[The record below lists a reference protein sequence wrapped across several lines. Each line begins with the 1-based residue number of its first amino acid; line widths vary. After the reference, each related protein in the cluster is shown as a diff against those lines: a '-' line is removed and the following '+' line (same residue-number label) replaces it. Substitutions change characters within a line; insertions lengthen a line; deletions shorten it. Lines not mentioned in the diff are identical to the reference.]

1 MPTRPW
7 STINH
12 KVSPER
18 LARIEVEVATIVD
31 GTVRNWLRGYGAPIV
46 QAASTEQPAPPLE
59 ELVALGLRLTHTDAS
74 VARAMPIVLWRN
86 RARLRFDELTRVAR
100 LEGEGATLGLFLDL
114 TSQLTNDGE
123 LGEVARTLED
133 TRAPATT
140 FFFTGA
146 AATAA
151 GRELAE
157 TRTPA
162 VARRWRFLMNMPF
175 ESFETLFRKHI
186 GAHGSR

>member
-7 STINH
+7 STIKH
-12 KVSPER
+12 KVSPDR
-18 LARIEVEVATIVD
+18 LARIEVEIATIVD

-100 LEGEGATLGLFLDL
+100 LEGEGATLGLF
-114 TSQLTNDGE
+114 
-123 LGEVARTLED
+123 
-133 TRAPATT
+133 
-140 FFFTGA
+140 
-146 AATAA
+146 
-151 GRELAE
+151 
-157 TRTPA
+157 
-162 VARRWRFLMNMPF
+162 
-175 ESFETLFRKHI
+175 
-186 GAHGSR
+186 